1 MVCMPKEMGQ
11 LHRARGGEGRGGEA
25 ARPVAEVPEGPVG
38 LLLPGGLHRHVVL
51 VAQLRAEGP
60 EGGGLGRPAALSHG
74 LNFGGTSLNARQP
87 RAKNV
92 FNDVHLCQGC
102 F

>member
-25 ARPVAEVPEGPVG
+25 SRPVAEVPEGPVG

-74 LNFGGTSLNARQP
+74 LGCLGGDKFK
-87 RAKNV
+87 RAPATREKRV
-92 FNDVHLCQGC
+92 
-102 F
+102 

>member
-25 ARPVAEVPEGPVG
+25 SRPVAEVPEGPVG

-51 VAQLRAEGP
+51 VAHLRAEGP
-60 EGGGLGRPAALSHG
+60 EGGTWMGMAMWRKWRKWRKWRSGESAGLE
-74 LNFGGTSLNARQP
+74 
-87 RAKNV
+87 
-92 FNDVHLCQGC
+92 
-102 F
+102 